1 MENIAKIRRM
11 ISSVQQKLHEEI
23 QLLQETLSGIDY
35 QSGDPAEQWAHG
47 LYTRMIERRSRMLK
61 GLTADEIS

>member
-1 MENIAKIRRM
+1 MENTSKIRRM
-11 ISSVQQKLHEEI
+11 ISSVHQKLHDEI
-23 QLLQETLSGIDY
+23 QLLQETLSGINY

-61 GLTADEIS
+61 RLAADEIS